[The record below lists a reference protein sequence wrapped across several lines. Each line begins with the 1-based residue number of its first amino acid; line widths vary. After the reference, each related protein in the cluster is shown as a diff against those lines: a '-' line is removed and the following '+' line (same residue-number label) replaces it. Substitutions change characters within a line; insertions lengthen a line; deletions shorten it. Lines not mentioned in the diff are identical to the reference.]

1 MTQTQAHGPAASP
14 ATRGE
19 TPDQGAEHFRAPT
32 SLGEI
37 VSMRLRALRRG
48 DLGSS
53 AVIIATVLIW
63 VIFQSINSEFLAD
76 TNLHNLA
83 RQISYGGLISLG
95 VVMILLLG
103 EVDLSIGSISGVG
116 AAVLG
121 VLVEHDGWNPY
132 LGILAAIVAGAILG
146 TAQGLVRTKF
156 NVPSFIVTL
165 GGLLLFL
172 GLQLWLLGT
181 NGSIRFPFG
190 GAISNLEG
198 SSVTPAAG
206 YGLAALAVIGL
217 AALTITG
224 RRRRQRAGLAHDPV
238 GLVAVKI
245 VATAVV
251 LFIVVW
257 ELNRAIGV
265 PIALII
271 FLVLAAGFWALITQ
285 TRYGHHVLA
294 VGGNA
299 EAARR
304 AGIKVNRI
312 RVSVFAISGA
322 MAAAGGVMSASYVG
336 AASQD
341 LGGDTILLYSI
352 AAAVIGGTS
361 LFGGRGSAWSAVTG
375 WLVIGS
381 IYNGMFLLNLVSDL
395 QYMVIGAVL
404 VAAVVVDSVS
414 RRHRTT

>member
-1 MTQTQAHGPAASP
+1 MTQAQAPRLTAPAGG
-14 ATRGE
+14 TGE
-19 TPDQGAEHFRAPT
+19 APDRSAEHFRPPS
-32 SLGEI
+32 SLREI
-37 VSMRLRALRRG
+37 VSARFAALRHG

-63 VIFQSINSEFLAD
+63 IVFQSLNSQFLAD

-103 EVDLSIGSISGVG
+103 EVDLSVGSISGVG
-116 AAVLG
+116 AAVLA
-121 VLVEHDGWNPY
+121 VLVERHGWNPY
-132 LGILAAIVAGAILG
+132 LGILATIACGAVLG
-146 TAQGLVRTKF
+146 TVQGLVRVRF

-172 GLQLWLLGT
+172 GLQLRLLGT
-181 NGSIRFPFG
+181 TGSIRFPFG
-190 GAISNLEG
+190 GAISHLEG

-206 YGLAALAVIGL
+206 YLLAALAIIGL
-217 AALTITG
+217 AALTVTG
-224 RRRRQRAGLAHDPV
+224 RRRRARAGLAHDPI
-238 GLVAVKI
+238 GLVVVKI
-245 VATAVV
+245 VAAAVV
-251 LFIVVW
+251 LLAVVW

-265 PIALII
+265 PVALII
-271 FLVLAAGFWALITQ
+271 FLLLALGFWALITQ
-285 TRYGHHVLA
+285 TRYGQHVLA

-304 AGIKVNRI
+304 AGIKVGRI

-322 MAAAGGVMSASYVG
+322 MAAAGGIMSASYVG

-414 RRHRTT
+414 RRHRAA